1 MKSRIRRD
9 ASVLISL
16 FTCLVTCATFASPA
30 APAFAAV
37 RVAADAPTTGIAE
50 GNLQLAGRRAANE
63 AKTPERGSSATL
75 YGGTSADR
83 YGGNSADRT
92 GIAGERDSRVYR
104 KPARHE
110 EDNAPRR
117 KVEDDQDQDKEE
129 E

>member
-1 MKSRIRRD
+1 MKSRSRPD
-9 ASVLISL
+9 PSVLISL
-16 FTCLVTCATFASPA
+16 FTCLVTCTAFASPA
-30 APAFAAV
+30 ARAFAAV

-50 GNLQLAGRRAANE
+50 GNLQLAGRRAAKE
-63 AKTPERGSSATL
+63 GKAPERGSSASL

-83 YGGNSADRT
+83 YGGNSADRG

-104 KPARHE
+104 KPARHD